1 MALEQGFTLSVEEL
15 AMGVALLGFPED
27 ASRILQV
34 EFGQLQPEVARA
46 YLDAASHSLIAR
58 GWITWEEG
66 TARLLPALA
75 ERLTAFVETQF
86 SLLLQK
92 RPRQGPTTVLTFHVH
107 PRGIL
112 AHLLTRDVVH
122 HLAPLSPK
130 DILAAA
136 LSFLEVPP
144 SQWEN
149 EERQVGMLSADAF
162 RSLFRSSS
170 QAMLHQAL
178 SATTLPDDVQHALE
192 EDFLHARH
200 RALLLLIEYDQER
213 QPFSQEG
220 AFLLQGP
227 ERAWFF
233 IPVPEQDEPA
243 FEVYPFALSRFRAVM
258 QTLLEKGRA
267 KTRSGKSGKGEATEG
282 P

>member
-46 YLDAASHSLIAR
+46 YLDAASHSMIAR

-92 RPRQGPTTVLTFHVH
+92 RPRQGPATVLSFHFH

-112 AHLLTRDVVH
+112 AHLLSHDVVH

-130 DILAAA
+130 DILAAS
-136 LSFLEVPP
+136 LSFLEIPS
-144 SQWEN
+144 SQWEG
-149 EERQVGMLSADAF
+149 QGTKVGILNADAF
-162 RSLFRSSS
+162 RSLLRASS
-170 QAMLHQAL
+170 QALLHQAL
-178 SATTLPDDVQHALE
+178 SATALSPEVQGAIE
-192 EDFLHARH
+192 EDFLHARY
-200 RALLLLIEYDQER
+200 RATLLLVKYDPER
-213 QPFSQEG
+213 RPFSEEG

-233 IPVPEQDEPA
+233 VPILNDDNPS
-243 FEVYPFALSRFRAVM
+243 FEVYPFTLSRFRTVM

-267 KTRSGKSGKGEATEG
+267 HLRSGEGKATEQA
-282 P
+282 